1 VPLEDVD
8 LLLLFALF
16 ALLADLFEFVPSVV
30 QLTISNESDKDA
42 SAATFKSENRDFI
55 RYTPLMF

>member
-1 VPLEDVD
+1 VPLEDAC
-8 LLLLFALF
+8 LLLLLALF

-30 QLTISNESDKDA
+30 QLTINSESDNDA

-55 RYTPLMF
+55 RYTPLRF